1 MGKALCYIY
10 CENEDHSQQTVNI
23 PEKFLTLLWTDRQL
37 LWRAQEVPFNHINV
51 ELRLLGK
58 KKKRLWADIW
68 WGNRKELAT
77 LHRIC
82 SQSMIKG
89 VTLGFCYKMRSVYVH
104 FPINVVTEETGSI
117 AEIWNFQGEKY
128 IHRVRMR
135 PGAACSVCQ
144 TQKDEMILEAN
155 NNKLVSNLAALIQ
168 QATTV
173 KDKDIKVFGWYLCFW
188 KSNSSAGWWIRSEW
202 SCCRNSKMPDG
213 STDSTVIF

>member
-1 MGKALCYIY
+1 ML
-10 CENEDHSQQTVNI
+10 H
-23 PEKFLTLLWTDRQL
+23 LLWEWRPFSADCQHSRKIFDIALNGRQL

-82 SQSMIKG
+82 SQSMIRG

-104 FPINVVTEETGSI
+104 FPINVVIEETGSI
-117 AEIWNFQGEKY
+117 ADIWNCQGEKY

-168 QATTV
+168 QATRV

-188 KSNSSAGWWIRSEW
+188 KSNSSAGWWISERS
-202 SCCRNSKMPDG
+202 SCRNSKVPDG
-213 STDSTVIF
+213 SMDSTVIF